1 MLLQFT
7 PKLCSSFKRLEDS
20 VFSPDKRSTDA
31 VTEAKK
37 FTPKLCNNLKRLGD
51 SVFSPVKRSTDAE
64 RASFAHG
71 CANRSEKGLNTLASR
86 RRIGQ
91 A

>member
-1 MLLQFT
+1 MGSEKGLNTQGRRNGLEISFKFT
-7 PKLCSSFKRLEDS
+7 PYFCNNQQRLGDS
-20 VFSPDKRSTDA
+20 VFSPDKRSMD
-31 VTEAKK
+31 V
-37 FTPKLCNNLKRLGD
+37 
-51 SVFSPVKRSTDAE
+51 E

-86 RRIGQ
+86 RRTGQ